1 MGAKEAPAFRDRPAS
16 EFGTNMLLKEN
27 KFQYKPRPTASK
39 KGAKSKAPICSVNA
53 LHLHFLT
60 IDTVLQRQV
69 ALF

>member
-1 MGAKEAPAFRDRPAS
+1 
-16 EFGTNMLLKEN
+16 MLLKEN

-39 KGAKSKAPICSVNA
+39 KGREIHPIKTPICSVNA